1 MAGFLVVLAFLALF
15 VLGFPVV
22 LAIGIPCIVYMFANG
37 LPIDLVAQRTLYA
50 LDSFPLVAVPVFLFV
65 GSLMNSA
72 GISRYIYKFAD
83 TAVGRLP
90 GGLAQVNIF
99 GSLIFAGMSGSALAD
114 IGGLGRIEI
123 DAMRSKGFSAP
134 FAAAVT
140 SSSAIVGPIFPP
152 SIPLIIYGTVTG
164 VSVIQLLLGGILPGL
179 LCVLMLMLMTGWLA
193 DAAQLPAHRALADA
207 GGAVARLQAGVPGDR
222 RAGDPDRRHA
232 RRVLHADRDRVGDGA
247 LRDADQQP
255 VLSRADVE
263 GVLDAAFETIRAS
276 AGILLIVAVAAL
288 FGWIL
293 SVEQVPQQLTGLM
306 LSISTNPYVLLMI
319 VNVLLIVV
327 GMFLDSTTAIL
338 VIAPII
344 AKPLVAAGVDPVHLG
359 MVVVFNLMIGLLTP
373 PMGLALFLV
382 ADIAKVTMKEVL
394 KEMMPYYVPLGV
406 DPAAHHIHSRP
417 DDVDSAARDGTLTDG
432 SPVRCSHT
440 APHLGSWD

>member
-1 MAGFLVVLAFLALF
+1 VSGFVVLLAFLALF

-22 LAIGIPCIVYMFANG
+22 LAIGIPCVVYMLLND
-37 LPIDLVAQRTLYA
+37 LPLELIAQRTLYA
-50 LDSFPLVAVPVFLFV
+50 LDSFPLIAVPVFLFV

-72 GISRYIYKFAD
+72 GISRFIYTFAD
-83 TAVGRLP
+83 TATGRLP

-114 IGGLGRIEI
+114 IGGIGRIEI
-123 DAMRSKGFSAP
+123 DAMRAKGFKAP

-140 SSSAIVGPIFPP
+140 SASAIVGPIFPP

-179 LCVLMLMLMTGWLA
+179 LCVAALMLMTGWLA
-193 DAAQLPAHRALADA
+193 LRRDYPRSERWPTLRELWRDMAPALPAILAPAILIVGMLVGFFTPTEIASVTVAYTLLISALFYRELTWK
-207 GGAVARLQAGVPGDR
+207 GI
-222 RAGDPDRRHA
+222 
-232 RRVLHADRDRVGDGA
+232 
-247 LRDADQQP
+247 
-255 VLSRADVE
+255 
-263 GVLDAAFETIRAS
+263 LDACYETIRAS

-293 SVEQVPQQLTGLM
+293 SVEQVPQALTEAM
-306 LSISTNPYVLLMI
+306 LGFSTNPYVLLLV
-319 VNVLLIVV
+319 VNVLLLVV

-382 ADIAKVTMKEVL
+382 ADIARVSMREVL
-394 KEMMPYYVPLGV
+394 REMGPYYVPLV
-406 DPAAHHIHSRP
+406 I
-417 DDVDSAARDGTLTDG
+417 TLLLITFVPG
-432 SPVRCSHT
+432 ITTWIPRLAV
-440 APHLGSWD
+440 AQ

>member
-1 MAGFLVVLAFLALF
+1 MDGLYVILAFLCLF
-15 VLGFPVV
+15 MLGFPVV
-22 LAIGIPCIVYMFANG
+22 LAIGLPCLAYIFVKD
-37 LPIDLVAQRTLYA
+37 LPLDLLAQRLLYA

-65 GSLMNSA
+65 GSVMNSA
-72 GISRYIYKFAD
+72 GISRYIYRFAD

-99 GSLIFAGMSGSALAD
+99 GSLVFAGMSGSALAD
-114 IGGLGRIEI
+114 IGGIGRIEI
-123 DAMRSKGFSAP
+123 DAMRSRGFKAP

-164 VSVIQLLLGGILPGL
+164 VSVLQLLLGGILPGL
-179 LCVLMLMLMTGWLA
+179 MCVAMLMAMTGWLA
-193 DAAQLPAHRALADA
+193 LRRGYPRTARWPTRRELWRDFKPAFPALMAPVILIGGMLMGYFTPTEIAAVTVAYALLISSLFY
-207 GGAVARLQAGVPGDR
+207 RE
-222 RAGDPDRRHA
+222 
-232 RRVLHADRDRVGDGA
+232 
-247 LRDADQQP
+247 
-255 VLSRADVE
+255 LSWQ
-263 GVLDAAFETIRAS
+263 GVLAAAYETIRS
-276 AGILLIVAVAAL
+276 STGILLIVAVAAL

-293 SVEQVPQQLTGLM
+293 SVEGVPQKLTALM
-306 LSISTNPYVLLMI
+306 LQVSTNPYVLLAI
-319 VNVLLIVV
+319 VNLLLILV

-382 ADIAKVTMKEVL
+382 AEIAKVRMQDVL
-394 KEMMPYYVPLGV
+394 KEMLPYYVPLLV
-406 DPAAHHIHSRP
+406 
-417 DDVDSAARDGTLTDG
+417 TLALITYVPEITTWLPRLALG
-432 SPVRCSHT
+432 SP
-440 APHLGSWD
+440 

>member
-1 MAGFLVVLAFLALF
+1 MNGLLVIAGFLALF

-22 LAIGIPCIVYMFANG
+22 LAIAIPCVSYLLLNG
-37 LPIDLVAQRTLYA
+37 LPMDLIAQRTLYA

-65 GSLMNSA
+65 GSIMNSA
-72 GISRYIYKFAD
+72 GISKHIYKFAD

-123 DAMRSKGFSAP
+123 DAMRAKGFNAG
-134 FAAAVT
+134 FASAVT
-140 SSSAIVGPIFPP
+140 CSSAIVGPIFPP

-179 LCVLMLMLMTGWLA
+179 LCVVMLMLMTGWLA
-193 DAAQLPAHRALADA
+193 
-207 GGAVARLQAGVPGDR
+207 VR
-222 RAGDPDRRHA
+222 RNYPR
-232 RRVLHADRDRVGDGA
+232 ADRWPRA
-247 LRDADQQP
+247 RELWRDLKPAFPAIMAP
-255 VLSRADVE
+255 VILIAGMLAGFFTPTEIAAVTVAYAFLISAVFYRELTWKGIV
-263 GVLDAAFETIRAS
+263 DAAFETIGAS

-293 SVEQVPQQLTGLM
+293 SVEAVPQQITQAM
-306 LSISTNPYVLLMI
+306 LSISKNPYVLLML
-319 VNVLLIVV
+319 VNVLLLVV

-359 MVVVFNLMIGLLTP
+359 LVVVFNLMIGLLTP

-382 ADIAKVTMKEVL
+382 ADIAKVSMKQVL
-394 KEMMPYYVPLGV
+394 REMMPYYVPLLV
-406 DPAAHHIHSRP
+406 TLLLITYVPAITTWIPRLAMGGP
-417 DDVDSAARDGTLTDG
+417 
-432 SPVRCSHT
+432 
-440 APHLGSWD
+440 

>member
-1 MAGFLVVLAFLALF
+1 MEGYLVIVAFLTLF
-15 VLGFPVV
+15 LLGFPVV
-22 LAIGIPCIVYMFANG
+22 LAIGIPCIVYIFAKG
-37 LPIDLVAQRTLYA
+37 LPVDLIAQRTLYA

-72 GISRYIYKFAD
+72 GISRYIYRFAD

-114 IGGLGRIEI
+114 IGGIGRIEI
-123 DAMRSKGFSAP
+123 DAMRSKGFSMP

-179 LCVLMLMLMTGWLA
+179 LCVVMLMLMTGWLA
-193 DAAQLPAHRALADA
+193 MRRKYPRTTRWPTWAELWRDFKPAFPAIAAPLILI
-207 GGAVARLQAGVPGDR
+207 GGMLLGYFTPTEIASVTVLYAVLVSSLFYRELTWQG
-222 RAGDPDRRHA
+222 
-232 RRVLHADRDRVGDGA
+232 
-247 LRDADQQP
+247 
-255 VLSRADVE
+255 VLS
-263 GVLDAAFETIRAS
+263 AAYETIRAS

-293 SVEQVPQQLTGLM
+293 SVEQVPQHLTGWM
-306 LSISTNPYVLLMI
+306 LSISTNPYVLLLI
-319 VNVLLIVV
+319 VNALLLVV

-373 PMGLALFLV
+373 PMGLGLYLV
-382 ADIAKVTMKEVL
+382 CDIAKVTMKDLL
-394 KEMMPYYVPLGV
+394 KEMLPYYVPLAV
-406 DPAAHHIHSRP
+406 
-417 DDVDSAARDGTLTDG
+417 TLLLITYVPWLTTWIPRLAVG
-432 SPVRCSHT
+432 N
-440 APHLGSWD
+440 

>member
-1 MAGFLVVLAFLALF
+1 VQGFLVVLAFLTLF

-123 DAMRSKGFSAP
+123 DAMRRKGFSSP

-193 DAAQLPAHRALADA
+193 VRRDYPRTERWPTRGELWRDLKPAFPAIVAPVILIA
-207 GGAVARLQAGVPGDR
+207 GMLVGFFTPTEIASVT
-222 RAGDPDRRHA
+222 
-232 RRVLHADRDRVGDGA
+232 VLYAMLISSLFYRE
-247 LRDADQQP
+247 LTWK
-255 VLSRADVE
+255 

-293 SVEQVPQQLTGLM
+293 SVEQVPQQLTGMM
-306 LSISTNPYVLLMI
+306 LAISTNPYVLLMM

-394 KEMMPYYVPLGV
+394 KEMMPYYVPL
-406 DPAAHHIHSRP
+406 AA
-417 DDVDSAARDGTLTDG
+417 TLLLITYIPSLTTWIPRLAMG
-432 SPVRCSHT
+432 P
-440 APHLGSWD
+440 

>member
-1 MAGFLVVLAFLALF
+1 MQGFLVVLSFLALF

-22 LAIGIPCIVYMFANG
+22 LAIGIPCIAYIFLHG
-37 LPIDLVAQRTLYA
+37 LPMELVAQRTLYA

-72 GISRYIYKFAD
+72 GISRYIYRFAD
-83 TAVGRLP
+83 TATGRLP

-123 DAMRSKGFSAP
+123 DAMRDKGFKPA

-140 SSSAIVGPIFPP
+140 SASAIVGPIFPP

-164 VSVIQLLLGGILPGL
+164 VSVIQLLLGGILPAL
-179 LCVLMLMLMTGWLA
+179 LCVAMLMLMTGWLA
-193 DAAQLPAHRALADA
+193 MRRNYPRAPKWPSRAELWRDFKPAFPAIMAPVILIAGMLLGFFTPTEIAAVTVLYALLISSLFY
-207 GGAVARLQAGVPGDR
+207 RELTWAGVV
-222 RAGDPDRRHA
+222 H
-232 RRVLHADRDRVGDGA
+232 
-247 LRDADQQP
+247 
-255 VLSRADVE
+255 
-263 GVLDAAFETIRAS
+263 AAFETIRAS

-306 LSISTNPYVLLMI
+306 LSISKNPYVLLLI
-319 VNVLLIVV
+319 VNLLLLVV

-359 MVVVFNLMIGLLTP
+359 MVVVFNLMVGLLTP

-382 ADIAKVTMKEVL
+382 ADIAKVTMKDVL
-394 KEMMPYYVPLGV
+394 REMLPYYVPLIITLLMITYV
-406 DPAAHHIHSRP
+406 PA
-417 DDVDSAARDGTLTDG
+417 LTTWIPRLAVG
-432 SPVRCSHT
+432 P
-440 APHLGSWD
+440 

>member
-1 MAGFLVVLAFLALF
+1 MDGPLVIVAFLALF

-22 LAIGIPCIVYMFANG
+22 LAIGVPCIVYILAKD

-72 GISRYIYKFAD
+72 GISRYIYQFAD

-99 GSLIFAGMSGSALAD
+99 GSLVFAGMSGSALAD
-114 IGGLGRIEI
+114 IGGIGRIEI
-123 DAMRSKGFSAP
+123 DAMRKKGFSGA

-164 VSVIQLLLGGILPGL
+164 VSVIQLLLGGIVPGL
-179 LCVLMLMLMTGWLA
+179 ICVAMLMLMTGWLA
-193 DAAQLPAHRALADA
+193 VRRGYP
-207 GGAVARLQAGVPGDR
+207 
-222 RAGDPDRRHA
+222 RAGRWPTLA
-232 RRVLHADRDRVGDGA
+232 ELWRDLKPAFPAILAPLILIGGMLAGFFTPTEIAAVTVAYAILISTLFYRELTWPGLLA
-247 LRDADQQP
+247 
-255 VLSRADVE
+255 
-263 GVLDAAFETIRAS
+263 AAFEAIRAS

-293 SVEQVPQQLTGLM
+293 SVEQVPQQLTGVL
-306 LSISTNPYVLLMI
+306 LSISKDPYVLLLL
-319 VNVLLIVV
+319 VNLLLLLV

-344 AKPLVAAGVDPVHLG
+344 AKPLVMAGVDPVHLG

-373 PMGLALFLV
+373 PMGLALYLV
-382 ADIAKVTMKEVL
+382 ADIAKVTMRDVL
-394 KEMMPYYVPLGV
+394 REMAPYYVPLV
-406 DPAAHHIHSRP
+406 A
-417 DDVDSAARDGTLTDG
+417 TLLLITYVPELTTWLPRLAVG
-432 SPVRCSHT
+432 R
-440 APHLGSWD
+440 

>member
-1 MAGFLVVLAFLALF
+1 MAGFVVILAFLALF
-15 VLGFPVV
+15 VCGFPVV
-22 LAIGIPCIVYMFANG
+22 LAIAIPCLVYLAVNG
-37 LPIDLVAQRTLYA
+37 LPLDLVAQRTLYA
-50 LDSFPLVAVPVFLFV
+50 LDSFPLVAVPVFIFV
-65 GSLMNSA
+65 GALMNAA

-99 GSLIFAGMSGSALAD
+99 GSLVFAGMSGSALAD
-114 IGGLGRIEI
+114 IGGIGRIEI
-123 DAMRSKGFSAP
+123 DAMRDKGYKPA

-179 LCVLMLMLMTGWLA
+179 LCVAALMLMTAFLA
-193 DAAQLPAHRALADA
+193 KRRNYPRAAHWPTAGDLWRDAKPALPAMAAPVILIAGMLAGIFTPTEIAAVTVVYTLAISTLFYGELTWA
-207 GGAVARLQAGVPGDR
+207 GLYQAAR
-222 RAGDPDRRHA
+222 
-232 RRVLHADRDRVGDGA
+232 
-247 LRDADQQP
+247 
-255 VLSRADVE
+255 
-263 GVLDAAFETIRAS
+263 ETILAS
-276 AGILLIVAVAAL
+276 SAILLIVAVAAL

-293 SVEQVPQQLTGLM
+293 SVEMVPQRLTAAM
-306 LSISTNPYVLLMI
+306 LSISRDPFMLLLL
-319 VNVLLIVV
+319 VNILLLIA

-344 AKPLVAAGVDPVHLG
+344 AKPLMAAGVDPVHLG

-382 ADIAKVTMKEVL
+382 ADIAKVPMRAVL
-394 KEMMPYYVPLGV
+394 REMLPFYIPLFATLLLITYVPWITTVIPRFALG
-406 DPAAHHIHSRP
+406 P
-417 DDVDSAARDGTLTDG
+417 
-432 SPVRCSHT
+432 
-440 APHLGSWD
+440 

>member
-1 MAGFLVVLAFLALF
+1 MSGFIVVLAFLALF

-22 LAIGIPCIVYMFANG
+22 LAIGIPCVVYMLFND
-37 LPIDLVAQRTLYA
+37 LPLELIAQRTLYA

-72 GISRYIYKFAD
+72 GISRFIYTFAD
-83 TAVGRLP
+83 TATGRLP

-114 IGGLGRIEI
+114 IGGIGRIEI
-123 DAMRSKGFSAP
+123 DAMRAKGFKAP

-140 SSSAIVGPIFPP
+140 SASAIVGPIFPP

-179 LCVLMLMLMTGWLA
+179 LCVAALMLMTGWLA
-193 DAAQLPAHRALADA
+193 LRRDYPRSERWPTLRELWRDMAPALPAILAPAILIVGMLVGFFTPTEIASVTVAYTLLISALFYRELTWK
-207 GGAVARLQAGVPGDR
+207 GI
-222 RAGDPDRRHA
+222 
-232 RRVLHADRDRVGDGA
+232 
-247 LRDADQQP
+247 
-255 VLSRADVE
+255 
-263 GVLDAAFETIRAS
+263 LDASYETIRAS

-293 SVEQVPQQLTGLM
+293 SVEQVPQTLTEAM
-306 LSISTNPYVLLMI
+306 LGFSTNPYVLLLV
-319 VNVLLIVV
+319 VNVLLLIV

-382 ADIAKVTMKEVL
+382 SDIARVSMREVL
-394 KEMMPYYVPLGV
+394 REMGPYYVPLV
-406 DPAAHHIHSRP
+406 I
-417 DDVDSAARDGTLTDG
+417 TLLLITFVPG
-432 SPVRCSHT
+432 ITTWIPRLAV
-440 APHLGSWD
+440 GQ

>member
-1 MAGFLVVLAFLALF
+1 MDGLLVVLGFLVLF
-15 VLGFPVV
+15 MLGFPVV
-22 LAIGIPCIVYMFANG
+22 LAIGLPCLAYGFAKD
-37 LPIDLVAQRTLYA
+37 LPVDLIAQRTLYA

-83 TAVGRLP
+83 TATGRLP

-99 GSLIFAGMSGSALAD
+99 GSLIFAGMSDSALAD

-123 DAMRSKGFSAP
+123 DAMRQKGFKAG

-140 SSSAIVGPIFPP
+140 SASAIVGPIFPP

-179 LCVLMLMLMTGWLA
+179 LCVAALMLMTGWLA
-193 DAAQLPAHRALADA
+193 LRRGYPRAQQWPTLRELWRDMAPALPAILAPIILIVGMLAGFFTPTEIASVTVAYTLLISALFY
-207 GGAVARLQAGVPGDR
+207 RELTWQ
-222 RAGDPDRRHA
+222 
-232 RRVLHADRDRVGDGA
+232 
-247 LRDADQQP
+247 
-255 VLSRADVE
+255 SMIS
-263 GVLDAAFETIRAS
+263 AAFETIRAS

-293 SVEQVPQQLTGLM
+293 SVEQVPQTLTGWM
-306 LSISTNPYVLLMI
+306 LSISTNPVILLLL
-319 VNVLLIVV
+319 VNMLLLIV

-344 AKPLVAAGVDPVHLG
+344 AKPLGAPGVDPVHLG

-382 ADIAKVTMKEVL
+382 AEIAKVTMKDVL
-394 KEMMPYYVPLGV
+394 
-406 DPAAHHIHSRP
+406 R
-417 DDVDSAARDGTLTDG
+417 
-432 SPVRCSHT
+432 
-440 APHLGSWD
+440 

>member
-1 MAGFLVVLAFLALF
+1 MEGFLVVLAFVALF
-15 VLGFPVV
+15 MLGLPVV
-22 LAIGIPCIVYMFANG
+22 LAIGIPCIVYIFANG
-37 LPIDLVAQRTLYA
+37 LPIDLIAQRTLYA

-72 GISRYIYKFAD
+72 GISNYIYKFAD
-83 TAVGRLP
+83 TATGRLP

-123 DAMRSKGFSAP
+123 DAMRSRGFKAS

-179 LCVLMLMLMTGWLA
+179 LCVAMLMLMTAWLA
-193 DAAQLPAHRALADA
+193 ERRKYPRAARWPTRAELWRDFKPAFPAIAAPVILIAGMLAGFFTPTEIA
-207 GGAVARLQAGVPGDR
+207 SVT
-222 RAGDPDRRHA
+222 
-232 RRVLHADRDRVGDGA
+232 VLYAILISSLFYRELTWSG
-247 LRDADQQP
+247 
-255 VLSRADVE
+255 VLS
-263 GVLDAAFETIRAS
+263 AAYETIRAS

-293 SVEQVPQQLTGLM
+293 SVEGVPQKLTGVM
-306 LSISTNPYVLLMI
+306 LAISSNPYVLLLI
-319 VNVLLIVV
+319 VNILLIIV

-382 ADIAKVTMKEVL
+382 ADIAKVTMKDVL
-394 KEMMPYYVPLGV
+394 KEMMPYYIPLGITLLLITYI
-406 DPAAHHIHSRP
+406 PA
-417 DDVDSAARDGTLTDG
+417 LTTWI
-432 SPVRCSHT
+432 PRW
-440 APHLGSWD
+440 ALGS

>member
-1 MAGFLVVLAFLALF
+1 MDGFIVVFSFVALF

-22 LAIGIPCIVYMFANG
+22 LAIGIPCIVYILAKG
-37 LPIDLVAQRTLYA
+37 LPVDLIAQRTLYA

-83 TAVGRLP
+83 TACGRMP

-123 DAMRSKGFSAP
+123 DAMKKKGFSPA

-179 LCVLMLMLMTGWLA
+179 LCVAMLMLMTGWLA
-193 DAAQLPAHRALADA
+193 MRRGYPRASRYPTWKELWRDFKPAAPAIAAPVILIVGMLLGYFTPTEIAS
-207 GGAVARLQAGVPGDR
+207 VT
-222 RAGDPDRRHA
+222 
-232 RRVLHADRDRVGDGA
+232 VLYAILISSLFYRELTLKG
-247 LRDADQQP
+247 L
-255 VLSRADVE
+255 
-263 GVLDAAFETIRAS
+263 LDASFETIRAS

-293 SVEQVPQQLTGLM
+293 SVEQVPQLLTGWM
-306 LSISTNPYVLLMI
+306 LGISTNPTVLLFI
-319 VNVLLIVV
+319 VNLLLLVV

-382 ADIAKVTMKEVL
+382 GDIARVTMKEVL
-394 KEMMPYYVPLGV
+394 REMAPYYIPLAVTLLLITYVPWITTSLPNWALGN
-406 DPAAHHIHSRP
+406 
-417 DDVDSAARDGTLTDG
+417 
-432 SPVRCSHT
+432 
-440 APHLGSWD
+440 

>member
-1 MAGFLVVLAFLALF
+1 MTGFVVVLAFLALF

-22 LAIGIPCIVYMFANG
+22 LAIGIPCIVYILAAG

-123 DAMRSKGFSAP
+123 DAMRSKGFTP
-134 FAAAVT
+134 GFAAAVT

-179 LCVLMLMLMTGWLA
+179 VCVAMLMLMTGWLA
-193 DAAQLPAHRALADA
+193 L
-207 GGAVARLQAGVPGDR
+207 R
-222 RAGDPDRRHA
+222 RKYPR
-232 RRVLHADRDRVGDGA
+232 ADRWPTRA
-247 LRDADQQP
+247 ELWRDFKPAFPAIVAP
-255 VLSRADVE
+255 VILIAGMLAGFFTPTEIAAVTVLYAVLISSLFYRELTVK
-263 GVLDAAFETIRAS
+263 GLLDAAYETIRAS

-293 SVEQVPQQLTGLM
+293 SVELVPQKLTALM
-306 LSISTNPYVLLMI
+306 LSISTNPYVLLLI
-319 VNVLLIVV
+319 VNFLLLLV

-344 AKPLVAAGVDPVHLG
+344 AKPLVMAGVDPVHLG

-382 ADIAKVTMKEVL
+382 GDIAKVSMKEVL
-394 KEMMPYYVPLGV
+394 KEMAPYYIPLAITLLLITYVPAITTFIPTWAL
-406 DPAAHHIHSRP
+406 SK
-417 DDVDSAARDGTLTDG
+417 
-432 SPVRCSHT
+432 
-440 APHLGSWD
+440 

>member
-1 MAGFLVVLAFLALF
+1 MQGFFVVSSFLALF

-22 LAIGIPCIVYMFANG
+22 LAIGIPCIVYLFVHG
-37 LPIDLVAQRTLYA
+37 LPIDLIAQRTLYA

-72 GISRYIYKFAD
+72 GISRYIYRFAD
-83 TAVGRLP
+83 TLTGRLP

-123 DAMRSKGFSAP
+123 DAMRDKGFKPA

-140 SSSAIVGPIFPP
+140 SASAIVGPIFPP

-164 VSVIQLLLGGILPGL
+164 VSVIQLLLGGILPAL
-179 LCVLMLMLMTGWLA
+179 VCVAMLMLMTGWLA
-193 DAAQLPAHRALADA
+193 MRRNYPRAAQWPTLRELWRDFKPAFPAIMAPVILIVGMLAGFFTPTEIASVTVLYALLISSLFY
-207 GGAVARLQAGVPGDR
+207 RELTWK
-222 RAGDPDRRHA
+222 
-232 RRVLHADRDRVGDGA
+232 
-247 LRDADQQP
+247 
-255 VLSRADVE
+255 
-263 GVLDAAFETIRAS
+263 GVLDAAFETVRAS

-306 LSISTNPYVLLMI
+306 LSISKNPYVLLLI
-319 VNVLLIVV
+319 VNLLLLVV

-359 MVVVFNLMIGLLTP
+359 MVVVFNLMLGLLTP

-382 ADIAKVTMKEVL
+382 ADIAKVTMKDVL
-394 KEMMPYYVPLGV
+394 REMLPYYVPLIITLLLITYV
-406 DPAAHHIHSRP
+406 PA
-417 DDVDSAARDGTLTDG
+417 LTTWIPRLAVG
-432 SPVRCSHT
+432 P
-440 APHLGSWD
+440 